1 MTFTGL
7 QGLSIAICLFFIQAV
22 ESEVGYIISFIA
34 VGIERTGFSQF
45 TRMYSLNVRSWFY
58 RQEVIQRQKKS
69 KVKNG

>member
-1 MTFTGL
+1 MTFNGL

-45 TRMYSLNVRSWFY
+45 TRMYSLNVRS
-58 RQEVIQRQKKS
+58 
-69 KVKNG
+69 